1 MIKMDLEKALKK
13 QKEIELSE
21 IKKDRQKGI
30 PVRINPD
37 SRVAKE
43 IEYQTYL
50 LKEIQ
55 DEIRSI
61 KKSNIGS
68 DQTNEI
74 DTQNY
79 LEHAKDNDT
88 LFNAEIYLDE
98 VLRISIFRMANIL
111 YLDCKNEY
119 GTFDQELFKKMSAN
133 LKEKISTHLEN
144 VIDIY
149 KKL

>member
-61 KKSNIGS
+61 KKMLS
-68 DQTNEI
+68 
-74 DTQNY
+74 
-79 LEHAKDNDT
+79 
-88 LFNAEIYLDE
+88 
-98 VLRISIFRMANIL
+98 R
-111 YLDCKNEY
+111 
-119 GTFDQELFKKMSAN
+119 
-133 LKEKISTHLEN
+133 
-144 VIDIY
+144 
-149 KKL
+149 